1 MTEQHIK
8 QLIDTSFMSHSDI
21 KRKRQDLN
29 RRTWNDKGVTA
40 PLCYECGDT
49 MIKGPWVEY
58 TWGISDTTLLVKRNE
73 KGLPSRSG
81 IYMSGTGRQGKVGS
95 TQQFYCMD
103 SINAWAV
110 RTGYTPP
117 QGWVRV
123 LGDDGNT
130 ELRAPA
136 PKVKHTGV
144 KLND

>member
-1 MTEQHIK
+1 MTEQHT
-8 QLIDTSFMSHSDI
+8 DTTFMSHLDI

-73 KGLPSRSG
+73 HGLPSRSG
-81 IYMSGTGRQGKVGS
+81 IYMSGRGRQGEVGS

-110 RTGYTPP
+110 RKGYTPP
-117 QGWVRV
+117 QGWGRV

>member
-1 MTEQHIK
+1 MTERHT
-8 QLIDTSFMSHSDI
+8 DTGFMSHLDI

-40 PLCYECGDT
+40 PLCYECGET

-73 KGLPSRSG
+73 HGLPSRSG
-81 IYMSGTGRQGKVGS
+81 IYMSGTGRQGEVGS

-110 RTGYTPP
+110 RKGYTPP

>member
-1 MTEQHIK
+1 MPERQT
-8 QLIDTSFMSHSDI
+8 DTGFMSHLDI
-21 KRKRQDLN
+21 KRKSQDLN

-73 KGLPSRSG
+73 HGLPSRSG
-81 IYMSGTGRQGKVGS
+81 IYMSGRGRQGEVGS

-110 RTGYTPP
+110 RKGYTPP